1 MKFLGVLAIAFV
13 VMLIF
18 RGLVMTVC
26 TIEGDGLAP
35 QFIMGDRV
43 VVNRWSYGLR
53 TGEKGSLFDY
63 GRICRQEVK
72 KGDFIAF
79 EDSLGQVLICQCTA
93 VPGDTVYQE
102 TGDRS
107 QESGKR
113 REETGVLCVVP
124 GLANCADQDYYWV
137 RSVSKNNPIDSRQLG
152 FIPEERIIG
161 RACLVLFSRDPEAPF
176 WKGYRSDRLLLPK

>member
-1 MKFLGVLAIAFV
+1 M
-13 VMLIF
+13 
-18 RGLVMTVC
+18 
-26 TIEGDGLAP
+26 
-35 QFIMGDRV
+35 

-63 GRICRQEVK
+63 GRLCRQEVK

-93 VPGDTVYQE
+93 VPGDTVYI
-102 TGDRS
+102 
-107 QESGKR
+107 KKAP
-113 REETGVLCVVP
+113 CVVP
-124 GLANCADQDYYWV
+124 GLLTCDDQDYYWV

-161 RACLVLFSRDPEAPF
+161 RACLVLFNRNPEAPF

>member
-1 MKFLGVLAIAFV
+1 MKGTMKFLGALAIAFV
-13 VMLIF
+13 VMLVF

-35 QFIMGDRV
+35 QFIEGDRV

-53 TGEKGSLFDY
+53 TGEKGNLFDY
-63 GRICRQEVK
+63 GRLCRQEVK

-79 EDSLGQVLICQCTA
+79 EDTLGQVLICQCTA

-102 TGDRS
+102 TGVSS
-107 QESGKR
+107 QK
-113 REETGVLCVVP
+113 TGAVCIVP
-124 GLANCADQDYYWV
+124 GLVNCSDQDYYWV